1 VKQSESN
8 GHAINRRGLE
18 HLIIA
23 EAGVVIPEARACSTL
38 AAVAALSAVFLL
50 LGSTVSGAGFR
61 LPAPGDYQQGAGQNP
76 NAHAKPTGDSQQQ
89 GQPKP
94 PDTPPEPSSP
104 GEVAYEAAKDVEV
117 GKFYMD
123 KGDVDAAIGRFE
135 NAAKL
140 KSNFAE
146 PHFLLGKCY
155 DKKGVR
161 REALRHYE
169 EYLKIAP
176 NGPDAKKAEIRVK
189 KLKSEQVKASEEN

>member
-1 VKQSESN
+1 VKQSESD
-8 GHAINRRGLE
+8 GRGIKRRGLE

-23 EAGVVIPEARACSTL
+23 EAHVMMPGARAGGTF
-38 AAVAALSAVFLL
+38 AAVAALAAVFLL
-50 LGSTVSGAGFR
+50 LGSAVFAAGFR
-61 LPAPGDYQQGAGQNP
+61 VTAPGGHQQAAGQNP
-76 NAHAKPTGDSQQQ
+76 NAPAKPGGDSQQQ

-94 PDTPPEPSSP
+94 ADTPPNPKSP
-104 GEVAYEAAKDVEV
+104 GEIAYEAAKDVEV

-135 NAAKL
+135 NAVEL
-140 KSNFAE
+140 KSNFAD
-146 PHFLLGKCY
+146 PHFLLGRCY

-176 NGPDAKKAEIRVK
+176 NGPDAKKSESRVK
-189 KLKSEQVKASEEN
+189 KLKSEQKSAS

>member
-1 VKQSESN
+1 M
-8 GHAINRRGLE
+8 
-18 HLIIA
+18 IA
-23 EAGVVIPEARACSTL
+23 EAHVAMPGARTCCTL
-38 AAVAALSAVFLL
+38 AAIAALAALFLL
-50 LGSTVSGAGFR
+50 MGSTVSAAIGFSIPALNDLHEGAR
-61 LPAPGDYQQGAGQNP
+61 QNP
-76 NAHAKPTGDSQQQ
+76 SSPTKAAGDSQKQ

-94 PDTPPEPSSP
+94 ADTPPEPKSP
-104 GEVAYEAAKDVEV
+104 GEIAYEAAKDVEV

-140 KSNFAE
+140 KPDFAE

-176 NGPDAKKAEIRVK
+176 NGPDAKKAEGRVK
-189 KLKSEQVKASEEN
+189 KLKSEQEQTSE